1 MANQKISDLTQL
13 VVADVDFDFLPITDG
28 SIGETKKI
36 NLKDA
41 KSSMSLDL
49 VNNTPDDDKPI
60 SIATQ
65 IALDTKAPLA
75 LSIGNISTDY
85 TLSVGDELGA
95 LIIADVSATDITIT
109 VPEDATYDFAI
120 GTQMLLC
127 RGGSND
133 LFVVGEGGVT
143 IAGPGVD
150 DKIANEAGV
159 AALVKIGA
167 DLWLLFGDV
176 A

>member
-1 MANQKISDLTQL
+1 MANQKISELTQL
-13 VVADVDFDFLPITDG
+13 IEADTVFDFFPITDG
-28 SIGETKKI
+28 SVGETKKI
-36 NLKDA
+36 NITDL
-41 KSSMSLDL
+41 KSSMSLNN
-49 VNNTPDDDKPI
+49 VNNTADDDKPI

-65 IALDTKAPLA
+65 TALDTKAPLA
-75 LSIGNISTDY
+75 LSIGNIDTDY
-85 TLSVGDELGA
+85 TLSAGDELGS
-95 LIIADVSATDITIT
+95 LVIADVSAADITIT

-120 GTQMLLC
+120 GTQILLC
-127 RGGSND
+127 RGGAND

-143 IAGPGVD
+143 IAGPGAD